1 MFVAI
6 SGSLPPHGVD
16 ENYPYSHISYWA
28 ERLVSLG
35 YDVVGTGEP
44 GWTHQYRM
52 VERFTQDIRGIEIR
66 KAGHQFKSYCTGRI
80 LAPEDL
86 DEVEEVVE
94 NEYLKKIP
102 RGHGVKLK
110 ATITDPVTIG
120 LQLISNDPSLLR
132 KRPDVFSEITAA
144 MSPIV
149 ERIGRIADI
158 VQFDCPTHLYRST
171 RNPWQYVN
179 QLAKTLGGRGIWLHL
194 DGPSGKFFRN
204 LVSEYDADVLILN
217 FFGSEE
223 DENFEALEENY
234 REIVNHDKKI
244 GVSVVN
250 TQIRD
255 EGTSLESE
263 RVILLRLKR
272 LKKILKDDISL
283 IETVMP
289 GCGLNLLPN
298 IAPRVLELLA
308 RVVTESNWRLG
319 RAT

>member
-28 ERLVSLG
+28 ERLASLR

-52 VERFTQDIRGIEIR
+52 VERLTQDIRGIEIR

-80 LAPEDL
+80 LAPENL
-86 DEVEEVVE
+86 DEVKEVVE
-94 NEYLKKIP
+94 NEYLKKIL
-102 RGHGVKLK
+102 RGHEAKLK

-120 LQLISNDPSLLR
+120 LQLISNDPFLLR
-132 KRPDVFSEITAA
+132 RHPDIFSEVTAA
-144 MSPIV
+144 MSTTV

-171 RNPWQYVN
+171 RNPWDYVN
-179 QLAKTLGGRGIWLHL
+179 QLARTLGGRPTWLHL
-194 DGPSGKFFRN
+194 DGPSKKFFRN
-204 LVSEYDADVLILN
+204 LVSEYSADVLILN

-223 DENFEALEENY
+223 HENFEALKENY
-234 REIVNHDKKI
+234 REIMKHDKKI

-255 EGTSLESE
+255 ERTSLESE
-263 RVILLRLKR
+263 ETVLLRLNR
-272 LKKILKDDISL
+272 LRKILKEDISL

-289 GCGLNLLPN
+289 GCGLSLLPN
-298 IAPRVLELLA
+298 TSPYILELLP
-308 RVVTESNWRLG
+308 RIVTEWNRQ
-319 RAT
+319 

>member
-6 SGSLPPHGVD
+6 PGSLPPHGVD

-28 ERLVSLG
+28 KRLVSLG

-66 KAGHQFKSYCTGRI
+66 KAGDQFKSYCTGRI

-86 DEVEEVVE
+86 DEVKEVVE
-94 NEYLKKIP
+94 NEYLKKIL
-102 RGHGVKLK
+102 GGQEAKLK

-132 KRPDVFSEITAA
+132 KRPNIFSEITAA
-144 MSPIV
+144 MGPIV
-149 ERIGRIADI
+149 EKMGQIADI

-179 QLAKTLGGRGIWLHL
+179 RLAKTLGGTPIWLHL
-194 DGPSGKFFRN
+194 DGPSKKFFRN
-204 LVSEYDADVLILN
+204 LVSEYIADVLILN

-255 EGTSLESE
+255 ETTSLESE
-263 RVILLRLKR
+263 RVVLLRLNR
-272 LKKILKDDISL
+272 LRKILKDDISL

-289 GCGLNLLPN
+289 GCGLSLLPN
-298 IAPRVLELLA
+298 TAPRVLELLP
-308 RVVTESNWRLG
+308 RIVTESNWRLG

>member
-6 SGSLPPHGVD
+6 SGSLPPHGVE
-16 ENYPYSHISYWA
+16 ENYPHSHISYWGK
-28 ERLVSLG
+28 RLVSLG

-66 KAGHQFKSYCTGRI
+66 KADHQFKSYCTGQV
-80 LAPEDL
+80 LAPENL
-86 DEVEEVVE
+86 DEVKEVVE
-94 NEYLKKIP
+94 NEYLRKILE
-102 RGHGVKLK
+102 GNEAKLK
-110 ATITDPVTIG
+110 ATITDPVTMG
-120 LQLISNDPSLLR
+120 LQLIGNDPPLLR
-132 KRPDVFSEITAA
+132 KCPNIFSEITAA

-179 QLAKTLGGRGIWLHL
+179 QLAKTLGGTPIWLHL

-204 LVSEYDADVLILN
+204 LVSEYNADVLILN

-223 DENFEALEENY
+223 NENFEALNENY
-234 REIVNHDKKI
+234 REILKHDKKI

-255 EGTSLESE
+255 ERTSLESE
-263 RVILLRLKR
+263 KTVLLRLNR
-272 LKKILKDDISL
+272 LRKILKDDTHL
-283 IETVMP
+283 VETVMP
-289 GCGLNLLPN
+289 GCGLSLLPN
-298 IAPRVLELLA
+298 TAPGVLELLP
-308 RVVTESNWRLG
+308 RMITEWNRQCG
-319 RAT
+319 RAN

>member
-28 ERLVSLG
+28 KRLASLG

-86 DEVEEVVE
+86 DEVKEVVE
-94 NEYLKKIP
+94 NEYLKKILKS
-102 RGHGVKLK
+102 HEVKLK

-132 KRPDVFSEITAA
+132 KRPDIFSEITAA

-171 RNPWQYVN
+171 RNPWQYIN
-179 QLAKTLGGRGIWLHL
+179 QLAKTLGGRPIWLHL

-204 LVSEYDADVLILN
+204 LVSEYNADVLILN

-223 DENFEALEENY
+223 DENFEALKENY
-234 REIVNHDKKI
+234 REIVKNDKKI
-244 GVSVVN
+244 GVSVLN

-255 EGTSLESE
+255 ERTSLESE

-272 LKKILKDDISL
+272 LKKILKDDTYL

-298 IAPRVLELLA
+298 TAPRVLELLP
-308 RVVTESNWRLG
+308 RMVTEWNRQCG
-319 RAT
+319 RSS